1 VRQYLDILRKA
12 LESGVDRDDRTGTG
26 TRAIFGEV
34 MRFRMSDGF
43 PAVTTKR
50 LAFRS
55 VLAELLWFIAGSSDV
70 NELHALGTHIWD
82 GNAYAPYWVERA
94 RFDGDAGRNYGQQWR
109 DWIAPDGRHVD
120 QLRDVIAALSAN
132 PSSRRHVV
140 TAWNPGELDRT
151 SLPACHAFF
160 QFFVAP
166 GSGPMEEAKLSVMM
180 YQRSCDLFLGV
191 PFNIAEYAVLL
202 HLVAQ
207 FTGLVPDEFIH
218 VLADAHIYRDHV
230 DGARQQLARAPYP
243 SPRLALDPSLR
254 SLDDVVARY
263 REIVARARAGEK
275 PGPMLDQIARLEQY
289 QFHPPIE
296 AKMAV

>member
-12 LESGVDRDDRTGTG
+12 LDSGVDRDDRTGTG

-55 VLAELLWFIAGSSDV
+55 VLGELLWFLAGSSDV
-70 NELHALGTHIWD
+70 NELHALGVRIWD

-94 RFDGDAGRNYGQQWR
+94 RFPGDAGRNYGQQWR

-120 QLRDVIAALSAN
+120 QLADVITGIRER

-140 TAWNPGELDRT
+140 TAWNPGELDAT
-151 SLPACHAFF
+151 SLPACHALF
-160 QFFVAP
+160 QFFVAD
-166 GSGPMEEAKLSVMM
+166 GRLSLMM

-191 PFNIAEYAVLL
+191 PFNVAEYAVLL

-207 FTGLVPDEFIH
+207 ITDLVPAELVH
-218 VLADAHIYRDHV
+218 VLADAHVYRDHV
-230 DGARQQLARAPYP
+230 DAAREQLAREPFAAPT
-243 SPRLALDPSLR
+243 LALDPALR
-254 SLDDVVARY
+254 DLDDVVARY
-263 REIVARARAGEK
+263 RDILARARAGEA
-275 PGPMLDQIARLEQY
+275 PGPLLDGVARLVGY
-289 QFHPPIE
+289 QSHASIR

>member
-1 VRQYLDILRKA
+1 VHQYLNVLRKA
-12 LESGVDRDDRTGTG
+12 LDSGVDRDDRTGTG
-26 TRAIFGEV
+26 TRAVFGEV

-70 NELHALGTHIWD
+70 NDLHALGTHIWD

-94 RFDGDAGRNYGQQWR
+94 RFAGDAGRNYGQQWR
-109 DWIAPDGRHVD
+109 DWVAPDGRHVD
-120 QLRDVIAALSAN
+120 QLAGVVRGLREN

-140 TAWNPGELDRT
+140 TAWNPGELDAT
-151 SLPACHAFF
+151 SLPACHALF
-160 QFFVAP
+160 QFFVAD
-166 GSGPMEEAKLSVMM
+166 GRLSLMM

-207 FTGLVPDEFIH
+207 ITDLVPDEFVH
-218 VLADAHIYRDHV
+218 VLADAHVYRDHFEA
-230 DGARQQLARAPYP
+230 AREQLGREPFP
-243 SPRLALDPSLR
+243 SPALSLDPALR
-254 SLDDVVARY
+254 DLDGVAARY
-263 REIVARARAGEK
+263 RDIVARARGGEA
-275 PGPMLDQIARLEQY
+275 PGPLLDGVARLVGY
-289 QFHPPIE
+289 QSHSSIK

>member
-1 VRQYLDILRKA
+1 VRQYLAILRRA
-12 LESGVDRDDRTGTG
+12 LEDGVERDDRTGTG

-34 MRFRMSDGF
+34 MRFRMRDGF

-70 NELHALGTHIWD
+70 NELHALGVRIWD
-82 GNAYAPYWVERA
+82 GNAYAPYWVDRA
-94 RFDGDAGRNYGQQWR
+94 RFAGDAGRNYGQQWR
-109 DWIAPDGRHVD
+109 DWLAPDGRHID
-120 QLRDVIAALSAN
+120 QLADVVRGIRAH
-132 PSSRRHVV
+132 PESRRHVV
-140 TAWNPGELDRT
+140 TAWNPGELDAT
-151 SLPACHAFF
+151 SLPACHALF
-160 QFFVAP
+160 QFFVAE
-166 GSGPMEEAKLSVMM
+166 GRLSLMM

-207 FTGLVPDEFIH
+207 ITDLQPDELVH
-218 VLADAHIYRDHV
+218 VLADAHVYRDHI
-230 DGARQQLARAPYP
+230 DAAREQLEREPYP

-254 SLDDVVARY
+254 SLDDAVARY

-275 PGPMLDQIARLEQY
+275 PGPLLDGVARLEQY

>member
-1 VRQYLDILRKA
+1 MHQYLEVLRKA

-50 LAFRS
+50 LAFRA

-94 RFDGDAGRNYGQQWR
+94 RFEGDAGRNYGQQWR
-109 DWIAPDGRHVD
+109 DWIAPGGRHVD
-120 QLRDVIAALSAN
+120 QLADVIRGIRER
-132 PSSRRHVV
+132 PESRRHVV
-140 TAWNPGELDRT
+140 TAWNPGELDAT
-151 SLPACHAFF
+151 SLPACHALF
-160 QFFVAP
+160 QFFVAD
-166 GSGPMEEAKLSVMM
+166 GKLSVMM

-191 PFNIAEYAVLL
+191 PFNIAEYAVML
-202 HLVAQ
+202 HLIAQ
-207 FTGLVPDEFIH
+207 ITELEPYEFVH
-218 VLADAHIYRDHV
+218 VLADAHVYRDHV
-230 DGARQQLARAPYP
+230 EAAREQLGREPFP
-243 SPRLALDPSLR
+243 SPTLSLDPSLR
-254 SLDDVVARY
+254 SLDDVTARY
-263 REIVARARAGEK
+263 RDILARARAGEA
-275 PGPMLDQIARLEQY
+275 PGPLLDGVARLVGY
-289 QFHPPIE
+289 QSHSSIK

>member
-1 VRQYLDILRKA
+1 VHRYLDVLRKA
-12 LESGVDRDDRTGTG
+12 MESGVDRDDRTGTG

-82 GNAYAPYWVERA
+82 GNAFAPYWIERA

-120 QLRDVIAALSAN
+120 QLADVIRGIRER
-132 PSSRRHVV
+132 PESRRHVV
-140 TAWNPGELDRT
+140 TAWNPGELDAT
-151 SLPACHAFF
+151 SLPACHALF
-160 QFFVAP
+160 QFFVAD
-166 GSGPMEEAKLSVMM
+166 GKLSLMM

-207 FTGLVPDEFIH
+207 ITDLQPDELVH
-218 VLADAHIYRDHV
+218 VLADAHVYRDHFDAV
-230 DGARQQLARAPYP
+230 REQLAREPFA
-243 SPRLALDPSLR
+243 SPTLSLDPALR
-254 SLDDVVARY
+254 GIDDVTARY
-263 REIVARARAGEK
+263 RDILARARAGEA
-275 PGPMLDQIARLEQY
+275 PGPLLDGVARLVGYES
-289 QFHPPIE
+289 HSSIK

>member
-1 VRQYLDILRKA
+1 VRQYLAVLRKA
-12 LESGVDRDDRTGTG
+12 LETGVDRDDRTGTG

-70 NELHALGTHIWD
+70 NELHALGTRIWD

-94 RFDGDAGRNYGQQWR
+94 RFAGDAGRNYGQQWR
-109 DWIAPDGRHVD
+109 DWIAPDGRRVD
-120 QLRDVIAALSAN
+120 QLADVIRGIRERPA
-132 PSSRRHVV
+132 SRRHVV
-140 TAWNPGELDRT
+140 TAWNPGELDAT
-151 SLPACHAFF
+151 SLPACHALF
-160 QFFVAP
+160 QFFVAD
-166 GSGPMEEAKLSVMM
+166 GRLSLMM

-191 PFNIAEYAVLL
+191 PFNMAEYAILL

-207 FTGLVPDEFIH
+207 ITDLVPEEFVH
-218 VLADAHIYRDHV
+218 VLADAHVYRDHV
-230 DGARQQLARAPYP
+230 DAAREQLAREPFP
-243 SPRLALDPSLR
+243 SPTLALDPALR
-254 SLDDVVARY
+254 DLDDVTARY
-263 REIVARARAGEK
+263 RDILARARAGEP
-275 PGPMLDQIARLEQY
+275 PGPLLDGVARMVGY
-289 QFHPPIE
+289 QSHSSLK